1 MARFLIIIMVVFL
14 ANGVKAQSGKPAP
27 ASKASASK
35 ASAPKADTVI
45 KAIVDPYKTIVTAK
59 TITKKGLFYIHNN
72 DDKYYFEI
80 PDSLLGRE
88 LLLTTWLVKVPG
100 GSPKFGGEVMNTRT
114 ISFDKGPNNKI
125 ALKVVATVNQSDSV
139 NTIATAIRNAN
150 VDPIAMLFD
159 VKAKGMNGHSTLI
172 DVTDLLQKEN
182 SFTIPSMDVK
192 KNLSLGAMAADRSFV
207 KSVAA
212 YPINLEIKM
221 TRTYSASGGAP
232 SGMMGKPAA
241 AAPPLEAARLGGAVT
256 LEMSTS
262 ILLMP
267 SKPMQGRRFD
277 ARVGYFADA
286 YYNDYADAQQK
297 VNTKIFIVRYRL
309 EPKPEDL
316 ERYKRGELVEPA
328 APIVYY
334 VDPATPK
341 QWRPYIIA
349 GINDWN
355 EAFKAAGFKNAII
368 GREWPEHD
376 TTMSLEDA
384 RYKVIRYFPSEV
396 ANAYGPHISD
406 PRSGE
411 VLQSYVGW
419 YHNVMKLLH
428 DWYMIQAGPNDP
440 RARKMKFSDSLM
452 GTLIRFVSSH
462 EVGHTL
468 GLRHNMGSSSLTPVE
483 KLRDKKWVEA
493 HGHTNSIMDYA
504 RFNYVA
510 QPEDSIGENG
520 IMPRINDYDKWAIKW
535 GYTYVGTENDEE
547 DRKINTKWIVDSLN
561 ANPRLWFGGE
571 GLNHDSRCQTED
583 LGSDNMKANAYGI
596 RNLKYVMSHLAEW
609 TKADNDLYT
618 NQLDIYR
625 AVAGQ
630 YLRYTMHVANNV
642 AGVYETWKTYEQS
655 GDVYS
660 PFPKEKQKEAI
671 AFLNREVF
679 TTPEWMLNND
689 ILNKIGNPTRMGSV
703 STIQTRMLDI
713 IFSDRVFASLLRSEQ
728 RFGKKNVYTMVE
740 MLGDVKNGVWG
751 ELKTQKPISIYR
763 RNLQK
768 NYVNSLFEN
777 IKEAEEGSHIF
788 YLLMGAKMEE
798 EMPVTTGSDVGS
810 YVALHLEKLKA
821 EIKTTL
827 PLIKD
832 KDTKDHLQYII
843 EQIETGL
850 KKRFNK

>member
-1 MARFLIIIMVVFL
+1 MHPFNVLTNTQQMARFFIIVMVVL
-14 ANGVKAQSGKPAP
+14 IANGVMAQTKKPAP
-27 ASKASASK
+27 APAAELFKQ
-35 ASAPKADTVI
+35 I
-45 KAIVDPYKTIVTAK
+45 IDPYKTIVTAK
-59 TITKKGLFYIHNN
+59 TITKKGLFFIHQN

-88 LLLTTWLVKVPG
+88 LLLTTWLVQVPG
-100 GSPKFGGEVMNTRT
+100 GSPKFGGEIMNNKV
-114 ISFDKGPNNKI
+114 ISFDKGPGNKI
-125 ALKVVATVNQSDSV
+125 ALKVVATINQSDTLNVIS
-139 NTIATAIRNAN
+139 TAIKNSN
-150 VDPIAMLFD
+150 VNPIAMLFD
-159 VKAKGMNGHSTLI
+159 SKARGMNGHSSVI

-182 SFTIPSMDVK
+182 SFTIPSEEVK
-192 KNLSLGAMAADRSFV
+192 RSMSLGPMAGDRSFV

-221 TRTYSASGGAP
+221 MRTYPASAAAP
-232 SGMMGKPAA
+232 KPMPGRPAA
-241 AAPPLEAARLGGAVT
+241 APLEAARLGGAVT

-267 SKPMQGRRFD
+267 AKPMQPRRFD
-277 ARVGYFADA
+277 ARVGYFADV
-286 YYNDYADAQQK
+286 YNEFGDEQQK
-297 VNTKIFIVRYRL
+297 VNTKIFVVRYRL

-316 ERYKRGELVEPA
+316 ERYKRGELVEPKE
-328 APIVYY
+328 PIVYY

-368 GREWPEHD
+368 GKEWPEHD

-396 ANAYGPHISD
+396 ANAYGPNIHD

-440 RARKMKFSDSLM
+440 RARKMTFSDTLM

-510 QPEDSIGENG
+510 QPEDSIGEAG

-535 GYTYVGTENDEE
+535 GYTYTGAGNDEE
-547 DRKINTKWIVDSLN
+547 DRKINTQWIVDSLK

-571 GLNHDSRCQTED
+571 GFNHDSRCQTED
-583 LGSDNMKANAYGI
+583 LGDDNMKANTYGI
-596 RNLKYVMSHLAEW
+596 RNLKYVMDHLGQW
-609 TKADNDLYT
+609 TKEDNDLYN
-618 NQLDIYR
+618 NQLDVYR
-625 AVAGQ
+625 AIAGQ
-630 YLRYTMHVANNV
+630 YLRYITHVSNNV
-642 AGVYETWKTYEQS
+642 AGVYETWKTYEQP
-655 GDVYS
+655 GDVYT
-660 PFPKEKQKEAI
+660 PFPKEKQKEAV

-679 TTPEWMLNND
+679 TTPEWLLNNA
-689 ILNKIGNPTRMGSV
+689 ILDKISSPVRMGSV
-703 STIQTRMLDI
+703 STAQTRALDI
-713 IFSDRVFASLLRSEQ
+713 LFSDRVFSSLLRAEQ

-740 MLGDVKNGVWG
+740 LLEDAKKGVWS
-751 ELKTQKPISIYR
+751 ELRTQQPITIYR

-777 IKEAEEGSHIF
+777 IKEAEDGSHIF
-788 YLLMGAKMEE
+788 YLLGGGPKGEE
-798 EMPVTTGSDVGS
+798 EMPMTTGSDVGS
-810 YVALHLEKLKA
+810 YVALHLEKLRA
-821 EIKTTL
+821 EIKAAL
-827 PLIKD
+827 PLVKD
-832 KDTKDHLQYII
+832 KDSQDHLRYIV

-850 KKRFNK
+850 NKRFNK

>member
-1 MARFLIIIMVVFL
+1 MARFFIIVMVVL
-14 ANGVKAQSGKPAP
+14 IANGVMAQQIKKA
-27 ASKASASK
+27 
-35 ASAPKADTVI
+35 ASAPAADTVV
-45 KAIVDPYKTIVTAK
+45 KAIVDPYKAIVTAK
-59 TITKKGLFYIHNN
+59 TTTKKGLFYIHKN

-114 ISFDKGPNNKI
+114 ISFDKGHNNKI
-125 ALKVVATVNQSDSV
+125 ALKVVATVNQCDSV
-139 NTIATAIRNAN
+139 NTISTAIRNAN
-150 VDPIAMLFD
+150 VDPIAVLFD
-159 VKAKGMNGHSTLI
+159 VKARGMNGHSSVI
-172 DVTDLLQKEN
+172 EVTDLLQKEN
-182 SFTIPSMDVK
+182 SFTIPSEEVK
-192 KNLSLGAMAADRSFV
+192 RNLSLGAMATDRSFV

-221 TRTYSASGGAP
+221 TRTYSASGAAP
-232 SGMMGKPAA
+232 KAASGRPAA
-241 AAPPLEAARLGGAVT
+241 APLEAARIGGAVT

-267 SKPMQGRRFD
+267 SKPMQPRRFD

-286 YYNDYADAQQK
+286 YYNDYSDAQQK
-297 VNTKIFIVRYRL
+297 VNTKICIVRYRL

-368 GREWPEHD
+368 GKEWPEND

-468 GLRHNMGSSSLTPVE
+468 GLRHNMGSSSLTSVE
-483 KLRDKKWVEA
+483 KLRDKKWVEV

-510 QPEDSIGENG
+510 QPEDSIGEAG
-520 IMPRINDYDKWAIKW
+520 LMPRINDYDKWAIKW
-535 GYTYVGTENDEE
+535 GYTYIGAENDEE

-571 GLNHDSRCQTED
+571 GFNHDSRCQTED
-583 LGSDNMKANAYGI
+583 VGDDNMKANTYGI
-596 RNLKYVMSHLAEW
+596 RNLKYVMNHLAEW
-609 TKADNDLYT
+609 TKEDNDLYN
-618 NQLDIYR
+618 NQLDLYR

-630 YLRYTMHVANNV
+630 YLRYALHVANNV
-642 AGVYETWKTYEQS
+642 AGVYETWKTYEQI
-655 GDVYS
+655 GDVYT

-679 TTPEWMLNND
+679 TTPEWLLNNS
-689 ILNKIGNPTRMGSV
+689 ILNKIGSPTRMGSV
-703 STIQTRMLDI
+703 GTVQGRVLDV
-713 IFSDRVFASLLRSEQ
+713 IFSDRVFSSLLRTEQ
-728 RFGKKNVYTMVE
+728 RFGKKNVYTMIE
-740 MLGDVKNGVWG
+740 LLDDVKNGIWS
-751 ELKTQKPISIYR
+751 ELKKQQPISIYR

-777 IKEAEEGSHIF
+777 IKEAEEGSHLF
-788 YLLMGAKMEE
+788 YLLMGGPKMEE
-798 EMPVTTGSDVGS
+798 ELPVTTGSDVGS
-810 YVALHLEKLKA
+810 YLALHLEKLKG
-821 EIKTTL
+821 EIKTAL
-827 PLIKD
+827 PMIKD
-832 KDTKDHLQYII
+832 KDSQNHLRYIL
-843 EQIETGL
+843 ERIETGL
-850 KKRFNK
+850 NKRFK

>member
-1 MARFLIIIMVVFL
+1 MARFFIIVMVVFF
-14 ANGVKAQSGKPAP
+14 ANGVMAQHHTAAAPAP
-27 ASKASASK
+27 A
-35 ASAPKADTVI
+35 ADPLKGKVN
-45 KAIVDPYKTIVTAK
+45 AYNAIVTAK
-59 TITKKGLFYIHNN
+59 TITQNGLFHIHRN
-72 DDKYYFEI
+72 DDKYFFEI

-88 LLLTTWLVKVPG
+88 LLLTTWLVQVPG
-100 GSPKFGGEVMNTRT
+100 GSPKFGGEVMNNRI
-114 ISFDKGPNNKI
+114 ISFDKGPGNKI
-125 ALKVVATVNQSDSV
+125 ALKVVATINQSDTLNVIS
-139 NTIATAIRNAN
+139 TAIRNSN
-150 VDPIAMLFD
+150 IDPIAMLFEI
-159 VKAKGMNGHSTLI
+159 KARGMNEHASVI

-182 SFTIPSMDVK
+182 SFTLPSEDVK
-192 KNLSLGAMAADRSFV
+192 RTMSLGAMAADRSYV
-207 KSVAA
+207 KSAAA
-212 YPINLEIKM
+212 YPINLVIKIM
-221 TRTYSASGGAP
+221 RTYAASGAAP
-232 SGMMGKPAA
+232 KSVAGRPAA
-241 AAPPLEAARLGGAVT
+241 APLEAAKLGGAVT

-267 SKPMQGRRFD
+267 STPMPARRFD

-286 YYNDYADAQQK
+286 YYNNYADEQQK
-297 VNTKIFIVRYRL
+297 VNTKIFVVRYRL
-309 EPKPEDL
+309 QPKPEDL
-316 ERYKRGELVEPA
+316 ERYRRGELVEPKV
-328 APIVYY
+328 PIVYY

-368 GREWPEHD
+368 GKEWPEND

-384 RYKVIRYFPSEV
+384 RYKIVRYFPSEV

-483 KLRDKKWVEA
+483 NLRNKKWVEA

-510 QPEDSIGENG
+510 QPEDSIGEAG

-535 GYTYVGTENDEE
+535 GYTYTDVANDEE
-547 DRKINTKWIVDSLN
+547 DRKINAKWIVDSLK

-571 GLNHDSRCQTED
+571 GMNHDSRCQTED
-583 LGSDNMKANAYGI
+583 LGNDNMKANAYGI
-596 RNLKYVMSHLAEW
+596 RNLKYVMNHLAEW
-609 TKADNDLYT
+609 TKEDNDLYG
-618 NQLDIYR
+618 NLLDIYR
-625 AVAGQ
+625 AIAGQ
-630 YLRYTMHVANNV
+630 YLRYIIQVANNV
-642 AGVYETWKTYEQS
+642 AGVYETWKTYEQP
-655 GDVYS
+655 GDVYT

-671 AFLNREVF
+671 TFLNQEVF
-679 TTPEWMLNND
+679 ATPEWLLNNE
-689 ILNKIGNPTRMGSV
+689 ILNKISSPVRMGSV
-703 STIQTRMLDI
+703 STVQSRALDI
-713 IFSDRVFASLLRSEQ
+713 LFSDRVFSSLLRTEQ
-728 RFGKKNVYTMVE
+728 RFGKKNVYTLIE
-740 MLGDVKNGVWG
+740 LLDDVKNGVWS
-751 ELKTQKPISIYR
+751 ELKTRHSISVYR

-768 NYVNSLFEN
+768 NYVTSLFEN
-777 IKEAEEGSHIF
+777 IKEAEDGSHIF
-788 YLLMGAKMEE
+788 FLLGGGPRAEE
-798 EMPVTTGSDVGS
+798 EFPMTTGSDIGS
-810 YVALHLEKLKA
+810 YVALHLEKLRS
-821 EIKTTL
+821 EIITTL
-827 PLIKD
+827 PQIND
-832 KDTKDHLQYII
+832 KDSKDHLRYIM

-850 KKRFNK
+850 NKRFNK